1 MFPRLWEA
9 AGVPYDALVDRLVS
23 LALERHAR
31 RAGRVGR
38 RRQLGSSE

>member
-9 AGVPYDALVDRLVS
+9 AGVPYDELIDRLVG

-31 RAGRVGR
+31 RTGRVGR
-38 RRQLGSSE
+38 RRQLGTS